1 KDSRILWVED
11 LAGLIGGVQ
20 MNTIEFHVWGSN
32 RHQPELPD
40 RMVFD
45 IDPDESLDFGHITQ
59 AAVDIRDVLDV
70 IGLRSWAL
78 LSGGMGVHVVV
89 PLVPKADW
97 SAVKDFCQ
105 SFAKLMAKS
114 DPE

>member
-1 KDSRILWVED
+1 
-11 LAGLIGGVQ
+11 
-20 MNTIEFHVWGSN
+20 
-32 RHQPELPD
+32 
-40 RMVFD
+40 MVFD
-45 IDPDESLDFGHITQ
+45 IDPDENLDFGHIKQ

-78 LSGGMGVHVVV
+78 LSGGKGVHVVV

-114 DPE
+114 DPERFVTNMSMARGKDLGCEITNV